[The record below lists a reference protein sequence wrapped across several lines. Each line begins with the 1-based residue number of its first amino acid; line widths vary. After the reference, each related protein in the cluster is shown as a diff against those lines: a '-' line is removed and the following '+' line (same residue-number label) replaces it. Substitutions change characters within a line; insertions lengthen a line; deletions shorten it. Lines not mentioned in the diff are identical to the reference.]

1 MNVGIIAEYNPFHKG
16 HRLHISNTLALTEA
30 ENVIAVMSGCFVQRG
45 EPAIADKFLRT
56 KAALIN
62 GVDMVLELPVCYAT
76 GAADVFAFGA
86 VDTLNKSSIIDIVS
100 FGTEAGDI
108 DLFKEAAKLLNNE
121 TPEFKA
127 ALRKRLNE
135 GISYAA
141 AREGALSEIL
151 SRDMSFL
158 SKSNNI
164 LALEYLRALDRLK
177 STILPVTIKREVN
190 AYNSRAM
197 TGEIS
202 SAAAIR
208 HSLYNCETDIALSAI
223 PSNCHD
229 LLKEVLENKLPH
241 IDLYTDA
248 LKYILRTEN
257 PQDLAL
263 IDGITEGLE
272 NRIPSITAFESITEL
287 ANAVKSKRYTHSRVR
302 RALLHILLDIKKTDI
317 DMTNGVKYI
326 RVLGFKRSKAHL
338 VSELAEKAKVPVIT
352 NVKNAPKGLYDK
364 EIFATNMYYM
374 PLSGAVNKDLTE
386 PLVIVE

>member
-16 HRLHISNTLALTEA
+16 HRLHIANTSALTGA
-30 ENVIAVMSGCFVQRG
+30 ENVIAVISGSFVQRG
-45 EPAIADKFLRT
+45 EPAIADKFMRT
-56 KAALIN
+56 RAALLN

-86 VDTLNKSSIIDIVS
+86 VDTLEKSGMVDILS

-108 DLFKEAAKLLNNE
+108 ELFKEAARLLNNE
-121 TPEFKA
+121 TPEFKE
-127 ALRKRLNE
+127 ALRKRMKE

-141 AREGALSEIL
+141 AREGALSEVF

-158 SKSNNI
+158 GEPNNI

-177 STILPVTIKREVN
+177 SRILPVTIKRQVN
-190 AYNSRAM
+190 SYNSRIM
-197 TGEIS
+197 TGTIS
-202 SAAAIR
+202 SARAIR
-208 HSLYNCETDIALSAI
+208 HSLYNGETDIALSAI
-223 PSNCHD
+223 PSNCYD
-229 LLKEVLENKLPH
+229 MLYNVLENKLPH

-257 PQDLAL
+257 SQDLAL

-287 ANAVKSKRYTHSRVR
+287 ANAVKSKRYTLSRVR

-317 DMTNGVKYI
+317 DMTEGVRYI
-326 RVLGFKRSKAHL
+326 RVLGFKRDKANL
-338 VSELAEKAKVPVIT
+338 VSELTEKAAVPVIT
-352 NVKNAPKGLYDK
+352 NVKNATPSLYDK

-386 PLVIVE
+386 PLVIV

>member
-1 MNVGIIAEYNPFHKG
+1 M
-16 HRLHISNTLALTEA
+16 
-30 ENVIAVMSGCFVQRG
+30 
-45 EPAIADKFLRT
+45 
-56 KAALIN
+56 
-62 GVDMVLELPVCYAT
+62 
-76 GAADVFAFGA
+76 
-86 VDTLNKSSIIDIVS
+86 
-100 FGTEAGDI
+100 
-108 DLFKEAAKLLNNE
+108 
-121 TPEFKA
+121 
-127 ALRKRLNE
+127 
-135 GISYAA
+135 
-141 AREGALSEIL
+141 
-151 SRDMSFL
+151 
-158 SKSNNI
+158 
-164 LALEYLRALDRLK
+164 
-177 STILPVTIKREVN
+177 
-190 AYNSRAM
+190 
-197 TGEIS
+197 
-202 SAAAIR
+202 
-208 HSLYNCETDIALSAI
+208 
-223 PSNCHD
+223 
-229 LLKEVLENKLPH
+229 LENKLPH